1 MKTSS
6 NNTYLIEQ
14 YLEGKMSPLDKL
26 MFETKM
32 LVNRDL
38 RKDLYFQQKTYHLI
52 KMYHR
57 KKVREDLEL
66 LHQHIFSDPTKIK
79 FQQRILNI
87 F

>member
-14 YLEGKMSPLDKL
+14 YLEGKMNPLDKL

-38 RKDLYFQQKTYHLI
+38 RKDLYFQQKTYHLV

-57 KKVREDLEL
+57 KKMKEDLEL
-66 LHQHIFSDPTKIK
+66 LSHQIFSDPTKVK
-79 FQQRILNI
+79 FQQHILNI